1 MAARRAPVFFEE
13 DPEIPPEIF
22 DPGPWVHRWVD
33 GPDGRRELRETHLT
47 PEYFLDPQIGDQ
59 MVQGSLHAAVTLSV
73 FELLKRRFLSR
84 EDVLVTSDVKLL
96 WETQEVRRPA
106 PDIMVI
112 YGIRDRERNRPS
124 FRVVEER
131 VRPSLVIE
139 VVSPADERI
148 RQTDHV
154 DKAKLYAQEEI
165 PEYLLLDLPRDD
177 EEDEDDKED
186 EPLRWTGYRRDA
198 QGRYQKIEPDPQ
210 GRIYSQTT
218 GLWFGVSPDGRQ
230 VWLTDAMTGERLLT
244 PAEEESAR
252 RIAESR
258 AEQESDA
265 RRAAES
271 EIARLRAEIAR
282 LKGEAE

>member
-13 DPEIPPEIF
+13 DPEIPPESV

-33 GPDGRRELRETHLT
+33 GPDGRRELQETHLT

-73 FELLKRRFLSR
+73 FELLKRRFISR

-96 WETQEVRRPA
+96 WETQDVRRPV
-106 PDIMVI
+106 PDVMVI
-112 YGIRDRERNRPS
+112 EGIRDRERNRPS
-124 FRVVEER
+124 FRVAEER

-139 VVSPADERI
+139 VVSPADEKI

-154 DKAKLYAQEEI
+154 DKAALYAQEEI

-177 EEDEDDKED
+177 DEDD
-186 EPLRWTGYRRDA
+186 EPLRWTGYRLDA

-218 GLWFGVSPDGRQ
+218 GLWFGLSPGGRQ
-230 VWLTDAMTGERLLT
+230 VWLTDAVTGERLLT
-244 PAEEESAR
+244 PEEEESAR
-252 RIAESR
+252 RAAESR
-258 AEQESDA
+258 VEQEADA

-271 EIARLRAEIAR
+271 EVARLRAEIAR